1 MKVTKNIDYCCLAYR
16 SVQHLFIPCD
26 TIIRSFKLAA
36 RYRMQA
42 QNSVCSKVC
51 AGYQFDCF
59 WLNINT
65 QRVKLRHLIMLIF
78 DAMFLMFIFHLTT
91 FLILLKIIKS
101 DGELYAAKFVMV
113 GK

>member
-1 MKVTKNIDYCCLAYR
+1 MKVTKKIDYCCLAYR

-59 WLNINT
+59 LIKYKYTESKVETFNHVNIRCN
-65 QRVKLRHLIMLIF
+65 VFDVHLSSNYLFNI
-78 DAMFLMFIFHLTT
+78 T
-91 FLILLKIIKS
+91 
-101 DGELYAAKFVMV
+101 
-113 GK
+113 